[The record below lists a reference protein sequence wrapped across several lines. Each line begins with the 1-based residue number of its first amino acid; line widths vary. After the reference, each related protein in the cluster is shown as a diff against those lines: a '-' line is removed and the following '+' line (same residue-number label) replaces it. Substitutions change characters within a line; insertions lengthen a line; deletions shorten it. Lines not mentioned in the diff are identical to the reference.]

1 MALITTAD
9 DLITRAKHIRLA
21 CFDVDGTL
29 TDGRLIYDSNG
40 GELKAFHVHDGQG
53 LRLLEDAGI
62 AVALI
67 TARES
72 AIVRARG
79 RELRLKHVYTG
90 VADKLKRLEA
100 LRLEAGFEHSEIAYM
115 GDDFPD
121 LSCLQSVG
129 LAACPS
135 DALDVIQRHVHWRS
149 DFAGGSGAA
158 RQLCDLIL
166 QAQDRQSALI
176 GRFSAP

>member
-1 MALITTAD
+1 MAMSNTPDEVI
-9 DLITRAKHIRLA
+9 IRAKRIRLV

-53 LRLLEDAGI
+53 LRLLEDSGI

-79 RELRLKHVYTG
+79 QELRLKHVYTG
-90 VADKLKRLEA
+90 VADKLKQLDV
-100 LRLEAGFEHSEIAYM
+100 LRLEAGFDHSEIAYM

-135 DALDVIQRHVHWRS
+135 DALPAIQRHVHWCS
-149 DFAGGSGAA
+149 DFAGGFGAA

-166 QAQDRQSALI
+166 QAQDRQAALT

>member
-1 MALITTAD
+1 MAMTTTPD
-9 DLITRAKHIRLA
+9 EVIIRAKRIRLA

-29 TDGRLIYDSNG
+29 TDGRLIFDSNG

-53 LRLLEDAGI
+53 LRLLEDSGI

-90 VADKLKRLEA
+90 VADKLKQLEA
-100 LRLEAGFEHSEIAYM
+100 LRLEAGFDHCEIAYM

-129 LAACPS
+129 LAACPL
-135 DALDVIQRHVHWRS
+135 DALPVIQRHVHWRS
-149 DFAGGSGAA
+149 DFAGGFGAA

-166 QAQDRQSALI
+166 QAQDRQSAVT

>member
-1 MALITTAD
+1 MAMTTTPD
-9 DLITRAKHIRLA
+9 EVIIRARRIRLA

-29 TDGRLIYDSNG
+29 TDGRLIYDSSG

-72 AIVRARG
+72 AIVRGRG
-79 RELRLKHVYTG
+79 GELRLKHVYTG
-90 VADKLKRLEA
+90 VADKLKQLEA
-100 LRLEAGFEHSEIAYM
+100 LRLSEGLEHAEIAYM

-129 LAACPS
+129 LAACPL
-135 DALDVIQRHVHWRS
+135 DALPVIQRHVHWRS
-149 DFAGGSGAA
+149 DFPGGSGAA
-158 RQLCDLIL
+158 RQFCDLIL
-166 QAQDRQSALI
+166 QSQDKENVMTR
-176 GRFSAP
+176 RFSAP

>member
-1 MALITTAD
+1 MATRTPAD
-9 DLITRAKHIRLA
+9 DLNLRASRIRLA

-29 TDGRLIYDSNG
+29 TDGRLIYDSHG
-40 GELKAFHVHDGQG
+40 GELKAFHVHYGQG

-79 RELRLKHVYTG
+79 QELRLKHVYTAVG
-90 VADKLKRLEA
+90 DKLKQLEA
-100 LRLEAGFEHSEIAYM
+100 LRIAAGLDHSEIAYM

-129 LAACPS
+129 LAACPM
-135 DALDVIQRHVHWRS
+135 DALPAIQGFVHWRS

-166 QAQDRQSALI
+166 QAQDNQTAVI
-176 GRFSAP
+176 ERFSAP

>member
-1 MALITTAD
+1 MARTVTPDEAI
-9 DLITRAKHIRLA
+9 IRAKRIRLA

-29 TDGRLIYDSNG
+29 TDGRLIYDSQG

-53 LRLLEDAGI
+53 LRLLEDSGI

-79 RELRLKHVYTG
+79 RELRLSHVYTAVG
-90 VADKLKRLEA
+90 NKLSQLETI
-100 LRLEAGFEHSEIAYM
+100 RQSMGLEHAQIAFM

-121 LSCLQSVG
+121 LACLQSVG

-135 DALDVIQRHVHWRS
+135 DALPEIRHAVHWRS
-149 DFAGGSGAA
+149 DFAGGCGAA
-158 RQLCDLIL
+158 RQFCDLIL
-166 QAQDRQSALI
+166 QAQDLQSALI
-176 GRFSAP
+176 QRFSAP